1 LIVTAYAY
9 QFFNGHQEQEN
20 GIRLHFTAVPYM
32 PTRWEDVEV
41 QVSIINPVN
50 GTLETVFS
58 GYLEGPE
65 LFLSSEEPPLNGLLK
80 AWVDLCGKDVGTSL
94 IVDIWAF
101 LENGTVLE
109 VRPSLFVF
117 FRPYDALSGSVV
129 REVTVNTSKAL
140 RVSADQGCRC
150 SYSRSPMD
158 GPWSYCGYEWW
169 NVDDYCF
176 YSDYM
181 EVPIF
186 MVVNPSSYAGVI
198 DWYVRIEYDYET
210 WFYVTEA
217 YGTDI
222 LDYVPEVELEIY
234 GGKDTGV
241 SYSTT
246 SVFTVDHYT
255 DPGYSH
261 WVYLVA
267 RIAHLHQRK
276 YFVCR
281 QLGTDEI
288 LYYEATDDERMLEYV
303 FDVKRRRDPE
313 TGIYWFVGGFK
324 EGLPPEEIME
334 WFYNGTEKEYVK
346 TLDVGEALCDK
357 EVINNYDVYE
367 VDFEVGIPVGA
378 IIAAIITALAGATET
393 YGMYAI
399 AAAPLVVSLSW
410 GESASIYL
418 DFALEN
424 DGQEGGT
431 GYDISMRI
439 YVMVSRYKFLY
450 KETDE
455 PYEVPAGIYFECRS
469 SSGGTPPPPG
479 GDHPYPYGR

>member
-1 LIVTAYAY
+1 VTAYAY

-50 GTLETVFS
+50 GTLETVFL

-65 LFLSSEEPPLNGLLK
+65 FFLSSEEPPLNGLLK

-117 FRPYDALSGSVV
+117 FRPYDALSGLVV

-140 RVSADQGCRC
+140 RVSANQGCRC
-150 SYSRSPMD
+150 SYPRSPMN
-158 GPWSYCGYEWW
+158 GPGSYCGYEWW
-169 NVDDYCF
+169 NVDDYC
-176 YSDYM
+176 YCSDYM

-198 DWYVRIEYDYET
+198 DWWFKIKSEHET

-222 LDYVPEVELEIY
+222 LDYVPEVELKIY
-234 GGKDTGV
+234 NGKDLGV

-246 SVFTVDHYT
+246 AVFQVDHYT

-267 RIAHLHQRK
+267 RVAHLHQRK

-288 LYYEATDDERMLEYV
+288 LYYEDTGEERILEYV
-303 FDVKRRRDPE
+303 FDVKRRRLP
-313 TGIYWFVGGFK
+313 TGIYEFVGDYK

-346 TLDVGEALCDK
+346 TLDVGEKLYSE
-357 EVINNYDVYE
+357 EVIEGYDVYE
-367 VDFEVGIPVGA
+367 EDFEIGIPLGA
-378 IIAAIITALAGATET
+378 IVAALAGVPEA
-393 YGMYAI
+393 YAM
-399 AAAPLVVSLSW
+399 AVAPLVISLSW
-410 GESASIYL
+410 GESASVRL
-418 DFALEN
+418 DFGLEN
-424 DGQEGGT
+424 DGQESGV
-431 GYDISMRI
+431 GYDVSMRI

-455 PYEVPAGIYFECRS
+455 PYKVPAGIYFECRS

-479 GDHPYPYGR
+479 GDHPYPYGG